1 MVAFDGVCR
10 VYYLPDLL
18 RVFEKYSKLS
28 PISVPRFQDV
38 RIFLVPFF
46 AEFLFVEHFPKQVIL
61 LSDTL
66 EAPTMDSLWNYLSHF
81 YDKVGKELRNLFE
94 FKDATGVFTENDKSR
109 LFAICVK
116 YN

>member
-1 MVAFDGVCR
+1 
-10 VYYLPDLL
+10 
-18 RVFEKYSKLS
+18 
-28 PISVPRFQDV
+28 
-38 RIFLVPFF
+38 
-46 AEFLFVEHFPKQVIL
+46 
-61 LSDTL
+61 
-66 EAPTMDSLWNYLSHF
+66 MDSLWNYLSHF